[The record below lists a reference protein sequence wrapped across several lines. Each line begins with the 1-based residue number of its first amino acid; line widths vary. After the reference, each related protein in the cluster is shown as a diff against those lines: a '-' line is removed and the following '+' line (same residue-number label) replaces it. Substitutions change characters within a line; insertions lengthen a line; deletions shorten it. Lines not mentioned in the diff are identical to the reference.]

1 MAVIFQLQSLQEFG
15 GCACSAVDWTMIPYI
30 RKSFYKAF
38 KKGCKYLLT
47 SIDYASWLRSLDK
60 ERLDKDHTEISI
72 EDDIYKT
79 YPQVYQYAMDSITE
93 EVQQSVEGMYHNL
106 NFGRPNSNIRNIAI

>member
-1 MAVIFQLQSLQEFG
+1 MRTGV
-15 GCACSAVDWTMIPYI
+15 SATHLDWTMIPHV

-47 SIDYASWLRSLDK
+47 PIDYASWLRSLDK
-60 ERLDKDHTEISI
+60 ERLDEDHTEISI

-79 YPQVYQYAMDSITE
+79 YPQVYQYAMDMLE
-93 EVQQSVEGMYHNL
+93 EEIQQSVEGMYHNL
-106 NFGRPNSNIRNIAI
+106 NFWAT